1 MKKIFLVVLLLFFSS
16 TGCDRQVDNVGDKKE
31 KVSLET
37 KINTIYEGNI
47 DAKITLIVYE
57 SLTCSHCASFHKNV
71 YPDIK
76 KNFIDKGLVK
86 IEFRNFPLNLAA
98 LNASKI
104 AHCQNDGKS
113 HILHFLFENQKE
125 WVRGNTIE
133 DINKNLKNFISSN
146 NFGIEYDKCINDKEI
161 EDHVLSDRIRGVK
174 EYNIQATPTVIIND
188 KKFDKPLNYKNLK
201 KTLEKLI

>member
-1 MKKIFLVVLLLFFSS
+1 MKRFFFALSILIFNFGLL
-16 TGCDRQVDNVGDKKE
+16 KA
-31 KVSLET
+31 ET
-37 KINTIYEGNI
+37 KINVIYEGDI

-57 SLTCSHCASFHKNV
+57 SLTCSHCADFHKNV
-71 YPDIK
+71 YPDLK
-76 KNFIDKGLVK
+76 KDFIDKGLVK

-113 HILHFLFENQKE
+113 DILHFLFKNQKE